1 MLVIDPVC
9 MSRQRGFTLIEAV
22 IGIVIMGVAM
32 MILLTLLFPQA
43 ERSATPHYQVR
54 AAALAH
60 ATMTEILS
68 KNFDNSSDPNGGY
81 IRCGEDDLAGNPTTC
96 TTPDNLGNDGKAAG
110 AFTDV
115 DDYIG
120 CWRTNSSGCADVP
133 AGTPIGLLNDVF
145 GDDMIS
151 EYPNF
156 TLIIEV
162 FYDGNF
168 DGVDDELI
176 RDFKRINLTVDTS
189 RYGVYEFN
197 AYRGNY

>member
-1 MLVIDPVC
+1 MPATDPF
-9 MSRQRGFTLIEAV
+9 RRAHQRGFTLIEAV
-22 IGIVIMGVAM
+22 IGIVIMGVVMA
-32 MILLTLLFPQA
+32 ILITFLFPQA
-43 ERSATPHYQVR
+43 QRSATPHYQVR

-68 KNFDNSSDPNGGY
+68 KNFDNNSDPNGGY
-81 IRCGEDDLAGNPTTC
+81 IRCGENDLDGSPTTC
-96 TTPDNLGNDGKAAG
+96 TVPANLGSDGKPAG
-110 AFTDV
+110 SFTDV

-120 CWRTNSSGCADVP
+120 CWRTNASGCADVP
-133 AGTPIGLLNDVF
+133 AGTPIGSLNDVF
-145 GDDMIS
+145 GDDMSS

-162 FYDGNF
+162 FYDGDF
-168 DGVDDELI
+168 DGENDAGI

>member
-1 MLVIDPVC
+1 MPVTDPLC
-9 MSRQRGFTLIEAV
+9 RENQNGFTLIEAV

-32 MILLTLLFPQA
+32 TILLTFLFPQA
-43 ERSATPHYQVR
+43 QRSATPHYQVR

-68 KNFDNSSDPNGGY
+68 KNFDNNSDPNGGY
-81 IRCGEDDLAGNPTTC
+81 IRCGEDDLEGVSTTC
-96 TTPDNLGNDGKAAG
+96 TAPDSLGSDGKTAG

-120 CWRTNSSGCADVP
+120 CWRTSASGCADVP
-133 AGTPIGLLNDVF
+133 AGTPIGSLNDVF
-145 GDDMIS
+145 GADMSS

-162 FYDGNF
+162 FYDGNL
-168 DGVDDELI
+168 DGIDDELI